1 MASGISKS
9 DPELLTPIQLLALLK
24 MAHHST
30 VNGESQIPQVNA
42 LRLSLV
48 TWVPRDTRSYWDSSV
63 IVKRVKASL
72 IDGQRPKVKPRVQ
85 SRNPNQS
92 SLFNPFQRSGP
103 GTVVWRYNSGIRVL
117 MRFVHMKVDCKILSP
132 VPGQITIR
140 QIHQLQG

>member
-1 MASGISKS
+1 MASGISNS
-9 DPELLTPIQLLALLK
+9 DPKLLTPIYLLALLN

-30 VNGESQIPQVNA
+30 VNGESQTPQVNA

-63 IVKRVKASL
+63 VVKRVKASL
-72 IDGQRPKVKPRVQ
+72 IDGQRPKVNPRVQ

-92 SLFNPFQRSGP
+92 SLFSPNQRSGP
-103 GTVVWRYNSGIRVL
+103 GTVVWRYNSGIRVT
-117 MRFVHMKVDCKILSP
+117 MGFVHTEVDCKISSP

-140 QIHQLQG
+140 QMHQLRH